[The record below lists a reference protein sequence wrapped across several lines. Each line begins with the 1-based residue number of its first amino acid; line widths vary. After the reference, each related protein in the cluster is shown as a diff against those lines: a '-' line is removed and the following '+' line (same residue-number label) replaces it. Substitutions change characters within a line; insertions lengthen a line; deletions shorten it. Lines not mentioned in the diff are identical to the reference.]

1 MVLFSNT
8 CRNVPS
14 HRRQTQISVKGDDM
28 APKCEKA
35 EKCWRMLLSL
45 IFPSISKDTQYT
57 ASTLYAVSF
66 NPQSKAG
73 EMF

>member
-14 HRRQTQISVKGDDM
+14 HRLHTQISVKGDDM
-28 APKCEKA
+28 APKCEKSREVQA
-35 EKCWRMLLSL
+35 YV
-45 IFPSISKDTQYT
+45 IITNISKHSEGYQ

-66 NPQSKAG
+66 NPQSKVG
-73 EMF
+73 EMS